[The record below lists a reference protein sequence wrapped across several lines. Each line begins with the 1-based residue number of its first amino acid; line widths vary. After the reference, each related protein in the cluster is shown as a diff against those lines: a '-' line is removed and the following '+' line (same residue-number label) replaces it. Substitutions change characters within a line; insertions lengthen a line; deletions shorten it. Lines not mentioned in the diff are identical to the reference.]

1 MKAGLAVAALA
12 LLALAACG
20 RREAP
25 APEPAPQDRA
35 GAEAPEEPEPPFDP
49 IGTWTVVG
57 HYMPG
62 ISAMTDEE
70 AKAHDGQTVQLGASE
85 ALSNGERC
93 APPRYPA
100 RNVVTEDYLA
110 TEFNL
115 PPEALKPVEKRA
127 AGFFEISGSS
137 VGDGPWSRLCAAG
150 DQVIADAGLRLVH
163 RHYMGAGLRDQAAT
177 LASAAV

>member
-1 MKAGLAVAALA
+1 VKAGLAVAALA

-127 AGFFEISGSS
+127 ELTVVEVACGDAPWTAFGSLLIALGPQRALTVWDGVFFE
-137 VGDGPWSRLCAAG
+137 
-150 DQVIADAGLRLVH
+150 LR
-163 RHYMGAGLRDQAAT
+163 RT
-177 LASAAV
+177 ASAPG